1 MREFL
6 NVAKAASDETRA
18 RILMLLQGRELCL
31 CQLIELLN
39 LAPSTV
45 SKHMAILIQADLVL
59 FRKDGRWRYYRLP
72 CCRKAPAPVKQAL
85 EWMRKSLADSPVI
98 REDEKRLDEVLSMDM
113 KKLCERYKC

>member
-1 MREFL
+1 MREFIHT
-6 NVAKAASDETRA
+6 AKAVADENRA

-45 SKHMAILIQADLVL
+45 SRHMAVLIQANLVL

-72 CCRKAPAPVKQAL
+72 TKDVPAPVKQAL
-85 EWMRKSLADSPVI
+85 EWMRKSLAASQVVQ
-98 REDEKRLDEVLSMDM
+98 EDEKRLGKVLSMDM